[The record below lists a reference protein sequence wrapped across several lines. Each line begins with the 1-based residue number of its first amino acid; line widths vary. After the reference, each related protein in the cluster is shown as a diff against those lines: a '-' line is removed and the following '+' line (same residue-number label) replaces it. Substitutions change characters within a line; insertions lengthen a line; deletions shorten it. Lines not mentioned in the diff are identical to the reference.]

1 MSLPRQRDLLPL
13 RLPDAE
19 RVWREGLG
27 RGTRQR
33 ISRRLAADAW
43 AREGAQT
50 LNDLYGKAHVVSG
63 VAAPVGTHAF
73 ALEHLRGRYQ
83 CVGPP
88 PTSRPEEALTA
99 LLGSMSIYENDHF
112 ECKHASFDESKI
124 SWPEPGSS
132 PVEIAELLTPDVGR
146 LLKLDGVC
154 ELLADAGE
162 KGLSE
167 TVRPYVDP
175 VLANSPTKMGKFLTR
190 LFDANMLSFKP
201 GWEAATVGVF
211 FVYKKNGSHRLIL
224 DTRAANQAFA
234 KPRSSRLPTPA
245 AWTSLELD
253 SREVLYTATGD
264 VADAFHRMRLPVH
277 LRKYFRLPSIQCR
290 FLERRLW
297 PSGCSEL
304 DYVCPEYATLPMG
317 WCWSL
322 FFCQSLLE
330 NAAREAGLR
339 DDDRIEDRSWAG
351 QVSKGRL
358 VHAEYVDNFFVSGTD
373 ADLVQRGFNRL
384 RAVLEQWGFRIH
396 DVSDA
401 APVVEGLGLLI
412 DGNAGRISL
421 TAKRIWKLQLAS
433 IALCRRRGA
442 PLPKIVEKIIGH
454 FTFAMLIRTC
464 EAWRY
469 KVAGAIKVMWSAA
482 SVAGRQFVVSTGPY
496 ESCPAVPRRKSTEE
510 RLLPKA
516 PKRPADPASTVDIL
530 AGSQSHLELFKVRRT
545 ATQERYRRVLG
556 TFLVRCEAYLP
567 LTHNWDALLT
577 AYLNELYAREENV
590 SVAEYTFA
598 AFKHRYPE
606 FGKFGVQGLPRATQ
620 ALEGYRN
627 LAPPLMRLP
636 TPRAAFIAIIGVL
649 LAQRMITMAI
659 ALLLQWDL
667 LLRPGELASLTVG
680 QLVPPAGTADMCR
693 WGVIVAPSEGGNGDP
708 SKTNLYDEGITLSPM
723 LDFLT
728 EAIAELKAA
737 RLTSLMLFPFT
748 CAQLAEQFKKAA
760 ARVGVAHLGATLYG
774 NRHGGAS
781 DMRLRGV
788 GLPEIKKRG
797 RWAADSSLRRYEK
810 ATVAQQQHLK
820 VPAQTRVYADFVET
834 QLKQLGPMLRQAIR
848 LPSEDN
854 LAAVQRQE
862 FKSDLCQ
869 YGAQWKRATKDVWHA
884 YQWLQSDLVP
894 LHMPRFGPVSGREDI
909 VRGMLDRCGM
919 LSRGIRG
926 TVLSK
931 GLSFTSLL
939 PSRARILIM
948 SSVADAESLSACEV
962 FMLVLQAHLH
972 VECAVVL
979 NRKQMIRW
987 KPFAYYLVV
996 LLVRGIFNNH
1006 RFGQLLLTGLSAP
1019 GRSLELLTIVAD
1031 PHFEFPSFDADSQ
1044 MHDADDANAI
1054 MEENDPLIEAYRSLV
1069 SVLAMPFSPL
1079 GSEGL
1084 QQKQV
1089 AEIAGR
1095 MHRYK
1100 DPAKAAW
1107 RDDADDRGLEMDL
1120 DFEELACQ
1128 QQSTMHSLSELP
1140 MEPLAF
1146 QAAKLQPDDGTASKF
1161 SIGRWLVLKPSR
1173 TDGRS
1178 MAPEESVPCE
1188 DFTTCGAAQFQNK
1201 SFPKNVKQQDSY
1213 FIVED
1218 MVNTFGVR
1226 LGGQDRV
1233 ALYGVADGHGECG
1246 EICAAFVR
1254 RHLPTQLARSQH
1266 FAEGQ
1271 LESALV
1277 EAFVQTDLLQKS
1289 AGLPLWASGACV
1301 IAAAVSP
1308 TSIVVANCGDCR
1320 CVLAEQ
1326 GTARDLS
1333 SDHNV
1338 QSATQEELRRVLAA
1352 GGSLTPD
1359 KRVTTGGAPGRLATT
1374 RSLGDYWAKP
1384 QGPAE
1389 GHIIS
1394 GLPEIQ
1400 TIVRRPGQ
1408 QYLLMASDGIFGF
1421 MSSQEVV
1428 SMCLSRAQQLPSSP
1442 LSAVSHAL
1450 VCAAVARRSDDNCT
1464 CLVVDLSR
1472 VELSS
1477 VPEQGKRQRPPVLE
1491 VPGPD
1496 LAEQVPYWKQKPD
1509 DYRRDGD
1516 VQHARFG
1523 HSLPTAEKS
1532 TPEGAHR
1539 ARHADG
1545 PREDSEQTSLPPSS
1559 PATADEV
1566 CWCPWCCGMSQEGTP
1581 ENLILGSFERWRL
1594 HMHEHHFD
1602 KLGLAYAA
1610 DEIVPCYWCCRPCV
1624 TKKGQLKSGNRLP
1637 FWGSHERV
1645 CRENPSKPV
1654 LPGQARSSEGSQTS
1668 SGEWHWG
1675 RSQARRPGLRKD
1687 TSGVGATSPSLAY
1700 RDLRDSYDLRELRQS
1715 LPGAAVGG
1723 DEIGRMGY
1731 DARRPP
1737 HLPKGSAE
1745 HLSERRAPR
1754 PLEARRA
1761 TAATERADA
1770 EEAVSANPVQ
1780 DDFGGDPEE
1789 VMSDPGVLSE
1799 KVPLSGL
1806 RSAVSRR
1813 CDTSATK
1820 NPRVTNLCC
1829 EIRSPSMGRQV
1840 VSFELRRER
1849 LFEGVLATW
1858 RDSSSRWPA
1867 WPQAWPVLGPS
1878 FLLYSQRPRPLCAH
1892 ALAALHGHQVPEH
1905 RMPAERR
1912 LYNRLGVPPNA
1923 SPEDIKRLALKHHPD
1938 RGGDAK
1944 AFQGNALLQ
1953 EVWGWGVEQ
1962 CGLMLRSFLVILR
1975 EFVTKQDILSLTVED
1990 LPTHWSRISAGK
2002 ARRHKQIQAITR
2014 QLDKTFFFM
2023 GFNKEKMLPNEME
2036 EARSFFPPTVN
2047 VRHLNNNWLRK
2058 AMEGTKWEPMRDKVK
2073 GSNIYVFVETDKDLK
2088 PSIQAYMKIEKQFG
2102 RTAKLDVLRE
2112 EWADDLTYDLQPM
2125 IGGMMS
2131 EEWNVMEPADVV
2143 KLKDFP
2149 TKTELIGQIAGSIKQ
2164 VTTKLAVGVKQVPT
2178 KLAIGLK
2185 KTVEKGEEDGKS
2197 VRKPPSG
2204 GAMAGFSQSTPGKPR
2219 SAVESIMLLLAAG
2232 IGSGV
2237 MVLPRAMAAVG
2248 PGAMLVLF
2256 IGGWLI
2262 SSVTTWILFSAVTEA
2277 RRQPETIMSISS
2289 RLLSNS
2295 MSSHSLVGLISP
2307 QAARGLDTPTAREP
2321 HDPHALLSPTAATVL
2336 ERKRSTSVYDF
2347 KDRKSSKQTAR
2358 VVEQAHLPGPSYG
2371 DLLAMVWPP
2380 SYMTLL
2386 DLVLLVHQLLALTVY
2401 FLFISEFMAKLP
2413 LVSECPSPVVILIL
2427 AVPASLLAQLESV
2440 GGLARLASIS
2450 PFALLFMMFGVFYR
2464 YHYPDSGMAPSDFS
2478 TAEPDHEAIPS
2489 VMCVAVFSFMW
2500 HTNCVTVARELR
2512 DPSAT
2517 RRLFV
2522 VLTATTVLLFAYTSL
2537 AYFGYETFGQELRK
2551 VPTIMMLYS
2560 GDDPIFMTVRVLLSC
2575 SLFVAIPLNVY
2586 PVRESILNQVRFH
2599 SSGACFEAA
2608 IQRQNYISICLV
2620 FVPAIL
2626 AIVIPSVTAI
2636 ITVIGGSLV
2645 TFLMIVFPVFISEL
2659 VLPETAVLLLKFL
2672 ALLVVP
2678 SLVAASFKLIGK
2690 PF

>member
-737 RLTSLMLFPFT
+737 RLTSLMLFPIT

-810 ATVAQQQHLK
+810 ATVTQQQHLK

-869 YGAQWKRATKDVWHA
+869 YGAQWKRATK
-884 YQWLQSDLVP
+884 
-894 LHMPRFGPVSGREDI
+894 
-909 VRGMLDRCGM
+909 
-919 LSRGIRG
+919 
-926 TVLSK
+926 
-931 GLSFTSLL
+931 
-939 PSRARILIM
+939 
-948 SSVADAESLSACEV
+948 
-962 FMLVLQAHLH
+962 
-972 VECAVVL
+972 
-979 NRKQMIRW
+979 
-987 KPFAYYLVV
+987 
-996 LLVRGIFNNH
+996 
-1006 RFGQLLLTGLSAP
+1006 
-1019 GRSLELLTIVAD
+1019 
-1031 PHFEFPSFDADSQ
+1031 
-1044 MHDADDANAI
+1044 
-1054 MEENDPLIEAYRSLV
+1054 
-1069 SVLAMPFSPL
+1069 
-1079 GSEGL
+1079 
-1084 QQKQV
+1084 
-1089 AEIAGR
+1089 
-1095 MHRYK
+1095 
-1100 DPAKAAW
+1100 
-1107 RDDADDRGLEMDL
+1107 
-1120 DFEELACQ
+1120 
-1128 QQSTMHSLSELP
+1128 
-1140 MEPLAF
+1140 
-1146 QAAKLQPDDGTASKF
+1146 
-1161 SIGRWLVLKPSR
+1161 
-1173 TDGRS
+1173 
-1178 MAPEESVPCE
+1178 
-1188 DFTTCGAAQFQNK
+1188 
-1201 SFPKNVKQQDSY
+1201 
-1213 FIVED
+1213 
-1218 MVNTFGVR
+1218 
-1226 LGGQDRV
+1226 
-1233 ALYGVADGHGECG
+1233 
-1246 EICAAFVR
+1246 
-1254 RHLPTQLARSQH
+1254 
-1266 FAEGQ
+1266 
-1271 LESALV
+1271 
-1277 EAFVQTDLLQKS
+1277 
-1289 AGLPLWASGACV
+1289 V
-1301 IAAAVSP
+1301 IAAMF
-1308 TSIVVANCGDCR
+1308 
-1320 CVLAEQ
+1320 
-1326 GTARDLS
+1326 
-1333 SDHNV
+1333 
-1338 QSATQEELRRVLAA
+1338 
-1352 GGSLTPD
+1352 GS
-1359 KRVTTGGAPGRLATT
+1359 G
-1374 RSLGDYWAKP
+1374 
-1384 QGPAE
+1384 
-1389 GHIIS
+1389 
-1394 GLPEIQ
+1394 
-1400 TIVRRPGQ
+1400 
-1408 QYLLMASDGIFGF
+1408 
-1421 MSSQEVV
+1421 
-1428 SMCLSRAQQLPSSP
+1428 MCLVMIDFDQES
-1442 LSAVSHAL
+1442 
-1450 VCAAVARRSDDNCT
+1450 
-1464 CLVVDLSR
+1464 
-1472 VELSS
+1472 
-1477 VPEQGKRQRPPVLE
+1477 
-1491 VPGPD
+1491 
-1496 LAEQVPYWKQKPD
+1496 
-1509 DYRRDGD
+1509 
-1516 VQHARFG
+1516 
-1523 HSLPTAEKS
+1523 
-1532 TPEGAHR
+1532 GA
-1539 ARHADG
+1539 
-1545 PREDSEQTSLPPSS
+1545 
-1559 PATADEV
+1559 
-1566 CWCPWCCGMSQEGTP
+1566 
-1581 ENLILGSFERWRL
+1581 NLF
-1594 HMHEHHFD
+1594 
-1602 KLGLAYAA
+1602 
-1610 DEIVPCYWCCRPCV
+1610 
-1624 TKKGQLKSGNRLP
+1624 
-1637 FWGSHERV
+1637 
-1645 CRENPSKPV
+1645 
-1654 LPGQARSSEGSQTS
+1654 
-1668 SGEWHWG
+1668 
-1675 RSQARRPGLRKD
+1675 
-1687 TSGVGATSPSLAY
+1687 
-1700 RDLRDSYDLRELRQS
+1700 
-1715 LPGAAVGG
+1715 AAVGEELPDDVMTALKIADRCFSLSHPQDNPG
-1723 DEIGRMGY
+1723 FSRNLADIVDIPSSNATLAAMGY
-1731 DARRPP
+1731 
-1737 HLPKGSAE
+1737 
-1745 HLSERRAPR
+1745 
-1754 PLEARRA
+1754 
-1761 TAATERADA
+1761 
-1770 EEAVSANPVQ
+1770 
-1780 DDFGGDPEE
+1780 
-1789 VMSDPGVLSE
+1789 
-1799 KVPLSGL
+1799 
-1806 RSAVSRR
+1806 
-1813 CDTSATK
+1813 TST
-1820 NPRVTNLCC
+1820 
-1829 EIRSPSMGRQV
+1829 I
-1840 VSFELRRER
+1840 
-1849 LFEGVLATW
+1849 
-1858 RDSSSRWPA
+1858 
-1867 WPQAWPVLGPS
+1867 
-1878 FLLYSQRPRPLCAH
+1878 
-1892 ALAALHGHQVPEH
+1892 
-1905 RMPAERR
+1905 
-1912 LYNRLGVPPNA
+1912 
-1923 SPEDIKRLALKHHPD
+1923 
-1938 RGGDAK
+1938 
-1944 AFQGNALLQ
+1944 
-1953 EVWGWGVEQ
+1953 
-1962 CGLMLRSFLVILR
+1962 
-1975 EFVTKQDILSLTVED
+1975 
-1990 LPTHWSRISAGK
+1990 
-2002 ARRHKQIQAITR
+2002 
-2014 QLDKTFFFM
+2014 
-2023 GFNKEKMLPNEME
+2023 
-2036 EARSFFPPTVN
+2036 
-2047 VRHLNNNWLRK
+2047 
-2058 AMEGTKWEPMRDKVK
+2058 
-2073 GSNIYVFVETDKDLK
+2073 
-2088 PSIQAYMKIEKQFG
+2088 
-2102 RTAKLDVLRE
+2102 RE
-2112 EWADDLTYDLQPM
+2112 ELETVAIDPILD
-2125 IGGMMS
+2125 
-2131 EEWNVMEPADVV
+2131 
-2143 KLKDFP
+2143 
-2149 TKTELIGQIAGSIKQ
+2149 QIAAAESS
-2164 VTTKLAVGVKQVPT
+2164 LAGPGLGLLLSQDVGVQR
-2178 KLAIGLK
+2178 LR
-2185 KTVEKGEEDGKS
+2185 GEE
-2197 VRKPPSG
+2197 
-2204 GAMAGFSQSTPGKPR
+2204 
-2219 SAVESIMLLLAAG
+2219 
-2232 IGSGV
+2232 
-2237 MVLPRAMAAVG
+2237 
-2248 PGAMLVLF
+2248 
-2256 IGGWLI
+2256 
-2262 SSVTTWILFSAVTEA
+2262 
-2277 RRQPETIMSISS
+2277 
-2289 RLLSNS
+2289 
-2295 MSSHSLVGLISP
+2295 
-2307 QAARGLDTPTAREP
+2307 
-2321 HDPHALLSPTAATVL
+2321 
-2336 ERKRSTSVYDF
+2336 
-2347 KDRKSSKQTAR
+2347 
-2358 VVEQAHLPGPSYG
+2358 
-2371 DLLAMVWPP
+2371 
-2380 SYMTLL
+2380 
-2386 DLVLLVHQLLALTVY
+2386 
-2401 FLFISEFMAKLP
+2401 
-2413 LVSECPSPVVILIL
+2413 
-2427 AVPASLLAQLESV
+2427 
-2440 GGLARLASIS
+2440 
-2450 PFALLFMMFGVFYR
+2450 
-2464 YHYPDSGMAPSDFS
+2464 
-2478 TAEPDHEAIPS
+2478 
-2489 VMCVAVFSFMW
+2489 
-2500 HTNCVTVARELR
+2500 
-2512 DPSAT
+2512 
-2517 RRLFV
+2517 
-2522 VLTATTVLLFAYTSL
+2522 
-2537 AYFGYETFGQELRK
+2537 
-2551 VPTIMMLYS
+2551 
-2560 GDDPIFMTVRVLLSC
+2560 
-2575 SLFVAIPLNVY
+2575 
-2586 PVRESILNQVRFH
+2586 
-2599 SSGACFEAA
+2599 
-2608 IQRQNYISICLV
+2608 
-2620 FVPAIL
+2620 
-2626 AIVIPSVTAI
+2626 
-2636 ITVIGGSLV
+2636 
-2645 TFLMIVFPVFISEL
+2645 
-2659 VLPETAVLLLKFL
+2659 
-2672 ALLVVP
+2672 
-2678 SLVAASFKLIGK
+2678 
-2690 PF
+2690 